1 MSSTTSSNLQDVQE
15 ESINVGQV
23 YVEDQDDWD
32 FPDKSFFWETSPD
45 PRFTLNQDT
54 GSLRMAAETLPGVY
68 RMKFRVQDAYHA
80 QESIVSNV
88 TVVVTGLTIMDVE
101 HSTTLTLKGVTD
113 TDFIKV
119 SATTSLYTKQL
130 S

>member
-1 MSSTTSSNLQDVQE
+1 MFNSLIFQSVRE

-32 FPDKSFFWETSPD
+32 FPDKRFLWETSPD

-54 GSLRMAAETLPGVY
+54 GSLLMAADTLSGVY
-68 RMKFRVQDAYHA
+68 RMQFRVQDSRHA
-80 QESIVSNV
+80 QENIVSNV
-88 TVVVTGLTIMDVE
+88 TVVVTELTVTDVE
-101 HSTTLTLKGVTD
+101 HSTTLTFKGVTD

-119 SATTSLYTKQL
+119 SATTTL
-130 S
+130 

>member
-1 MSSTTSSNLQDVQE
+1 M
-15 ESINVGQV
+15 

-45 PRFTLNQDT
+45 PSFTLNQAT

-68 RMKFRVQDAYHA
+68 RMKFRVQDSHHA

-119 SATTSLYTKQL
+119 STSTSLYTQPLVKL
-130 S
+130 VKF